1 MEPASAETLDSELP
15 DESFEGDLGLGTLP
29 GLVRRLHEDRRSG
42 ILRLLVAGAERRVFY
57 KWGSVIFAS
66 SDRKDDRLDQCL
78 LKEGKVSS
86 STLLL
91 AYESQKETG
100 RRFGECLVEMGA
112 LSEGEL
118 LAAVERQVRA
128 IVTFLFS
135 MTKGHYRFEPTDE
148 PVDDDLMLDLPMDE
162 ILLDGVRS
170 ISDPIALRIGVGT
183 MTHYLHPGR
192 DRRGAMPSVN
202 AAEGFVLSRVD
213 GRTMIVDHLSLS
225 PMSDL
230 ETLQSVCA
238 LLSVGIVEAR
248 ADALP
253 AEPPPISDET
263 SPKSRPERAQ
273 STARPP
279 EQVRGIETTRE
290 LSADEKRETAAERY
304 AVGRRLF
311 LEKQYHEAIGV
322 LMEAVRLDHTKGSYQ
337 RLLGEAYA
345 MNPKWKA
352 MAIEHLRQAVS
363 IDASDIRAHW
373 LLGVL
378 LEERNRADE
387 ARSHFEAVVSLEPGH
402 EGAESKLAR
411 GGVVS
416 RLTGLFRR

>member
-1 MEPASAETLDSELP
+1 MEPASAETLDSEVP
-15 DESFEGDLGLGTLP
+15 DESFEGELGLGTLP

-42 ILRLLVAGAERRVFY
+42 ILHLLVAGAERRVFY

-100 RRFGECLVEMGA
+100 RRFGECLVEMEA

-183 MTHYLHPGR
+183 MTRYLHPGR

-213 GRTMIVDHLSLS
+213 GRTTIVDHLSLS

-238 LLSVGIVEAR
+238 LLAVGIVEAR
-248 ADALP
+248 AHALP

-263 SPKSRPERAQ
+263 SPKSRPERVQ

-279 EQVRGIETTRE
+279 EHVESAETTRE
-290 LSADEKRETAAERY
+290 LSADEKRETAADRY
-304 AVGRRLF
+304 AIGRRLIG
-311 LEKQYHEAIGV
+311 EKQYHEAIGV
-322 LMEAVRLDHTKGSYQ
+322 LMEAV
-337 RLLGEAYA
+337 
-345 MNPKWKA
+345 
-352 MAIEHLRQAVS
+352 
-363 IDASDIRAHW
+363 
-373 LLGVL
+373 
-378 LEERNRADE
+378 
-387 ARSHFEAVVSLEPGH
+387 
-402 EGAESKLAR
+402 
-411 GGVVS
+411 
-416 RLTGLFRR
+416 